1 MTIISIK
8 QGNDAELFR
17 VEFSDASSCVFRA
30 SYLSDSLI
38 ASLAS
43 FNRNSLEVQPDSQEE
58 SSPPEISEDEEQAFH
73 FAASCYR
80 AEKQALALVARAEQ
94 CSTGLSRKLEKRGYG
109 TAVVKA
115 IVSRLLEQGVVDDR
129 RYALRWLASR
139 LARSPECPRK
149 LLAALLNRGISRE
162 DAEKTLKETLPPEE
176 EYRLLKNYLVKKRL
190 SFSEFSAEPE
200 RNADPSLRYTLK
212 AEGFSFRTLDR
223 FREEEELNRD

>member
-8 QGNDAELFR
+8 QGNEAELFR
-17 VEFSDASSCVFRA
+17 VEFSDGSSCVFRA

-43 FNRNSLEVQPDSQEE
+43 FTQNSLEAQPGSQDE
-58 SSPPEISEDEEQAFH
+58 SPPLELSEDEEQAFH
-73 FAASCYR
+73 FGASCYR
-80 AEKQALALVARAEQ
+80 AEKRALALVARAEQ
-94 CSTGLSRKLEKRGYG
+94 CSAGLSRKLEKRGYS
-109 TAVVKA
+109 TAVVRTV
-115 IVSRLLEQGVVDDR
+115 VSRLLEQGIVDDR

-190 SFSEFSAEPE
+190 SFSEFSAEPGQS
-200 RNADPSLRYTLK
+200 A
-212 AEGFSFRTLDR
+212 
-223 FREEEELNRD
+223 